1 MSSRKRS
8 PSEEEIDEAAIA
20 QAVDDSAWEKPV
32 RVRPAKSMALVL
44 PSELAVRAAFCARV
58 SRAASVGDWLR
69 QVVQERVELEEAA
82 VARSQRS
89 RETDECEADIKPPRR
104 SRRTTHARPTDVKAK
119 NLRRS
124 K

>member
-8 PSEEEIDEAAIA
+8 PSEEEIDEAVIA
-20 QAVDDSAWEKPV
+20 RADDDSAWEKPV

-69 QVVQERVELEEAA
+69 RVVQERVELEEAA
-82 VARSQRS
+82 YARSQRP
-89 RETDECEADIKPPRR
+89 RETDECEADAHPPRR
-104 SRRTTHARPTDVKAK
+104 SRRTAHARPADVKAK